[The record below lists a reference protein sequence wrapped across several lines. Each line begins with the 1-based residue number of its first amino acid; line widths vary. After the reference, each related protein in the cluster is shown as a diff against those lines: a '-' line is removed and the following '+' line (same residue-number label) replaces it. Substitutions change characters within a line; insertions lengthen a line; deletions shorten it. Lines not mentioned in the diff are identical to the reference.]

1 MTVTTID
8 QAMLRALELAG
19 RGPKHG
25 PNPQVGCVLL
35 TPDGAVVA
43 EGWHR
48 GAGTPHAEAAALR
61 AARDDGTRVDGA
73 TAVVTLEPCSHF
85 GRTPPCAAALA
96 DAGISRVVFAVAD
109 PDPAAAGGADYLR
122 RHGVAVVQGVR
133 GADGEDLLR
142 VWLAAVRQGRP
153 FVTLKLAQTLDGRI
167 AARDG
172 TSRWITGPE
181 ARAHAHQVRADV
193 DAIVVGMG
201 TVLADDPSLTART
214 PDGVLAAHQPVRVV
228 VGRRDVPV
236 DARLCGDGGPLVHL
250 RTHDVHEVLAEL
262 RRLEVRHALIEGGSS
277 LSTAFLRSGTVDE
290 IQAYLTPVILG
301 AGLPALGDLGI
312 DTVSAG
318 MRFGNRGVD
327 VLGDDVLLTLEVR
340 RDGPPWHRAPTS
352 EPDEQER
359 H

>member
-8 QAMLRALELAG
+8 QAMRRALELAR

-43 EGWHR
+43 EGWHH
-48 GAGTPHAEAAALR
+48 GAGTPHAEVAALR
-61 AARDDGTRVDGA
+61 TAARAGLEVKGA

-96 DAGISRVVFAVAD
+96 DAGIARVVFAVAD

-122 RHGVAVVQGVR
+122 RHGVAVEQGVR
-133 GADGEDLLR
+133 TADGEDLLR

-181 ARAHAHQVRADV
+181 ARAHGHQVRAEV

-214 PDGVLAAHQPVRVV
+214 PDGRLAPHQPVRVV
-228 VGRRDVPV
+228 VGLRDVPV
-236 DARLCGDGGPLVHL
+236 DARLRGDGGPLMHL

-262 RRLEVRHALIEGGSS
+262 RRLEVRHVLVEGGSV
-277 LSTAFLRSGTVDE
+277 LSTAFLHSGTVDE
-290 IQAYLTPVILG
+290 IQAYLAPVILG
-301 AGLPALGDLGI
+301 AGLLALGDLGI
-312 DTVSAG
+312 DTVAAG

-340 RDGPPWHRAPTS
+340 RDGPPSHRSPTA
-352 EPDEQER
+352 EPDEQEQ

>member
-48 GAGTPHAEAAALR
+48 GAGTLHAEAAALR

-122 RHGVAVVQGVR
+122 RHGVAVVPGVR

-181 ARAHAHQVRADV
+181 ARAHAHQVRAEV
-193 DAIVVGMG
+193 DAIVVGIG

-214 PDGVLAAHQPVRVV
+214 PDGRLAPHQPVRVV
-228 VGRRDVPV
+228 VGLRDVPV
-236 DARLCGDGGPLVHL
+236 DARLRGDGGPLVHL
-250 RTHDVHEVLAEL
+250 PTHDVHEVLAEL
-262 RRLEVRHALIEGGSS
+262 RRLEVRHVLVEGGSV

-290 IQAYLTPVILG
+290 IQAYLAPVILG
-301 AGLPALGDLGI
+301 AGLLALGDLGI
-312 DTVSAG
+312 DTVAAG
-318 MRFGNRGVD
+318 MRFGHRGVD

-340 RDGPPWHRAPTS
+340 RDGAASHRAPTA
-352 EPDEQER
+352 EPDEQEQ